1 MNVKFKT
8 DDGTKVGSGN
18 YPRNKLPQVG
28 STVTLKSVGYKVL
41 RHGDEMPKGTITI
54 YVKK

>member
-8 DDGTKVGSGN
+8 EDGTKVGSGK

-54 YVKK
+54 YVK